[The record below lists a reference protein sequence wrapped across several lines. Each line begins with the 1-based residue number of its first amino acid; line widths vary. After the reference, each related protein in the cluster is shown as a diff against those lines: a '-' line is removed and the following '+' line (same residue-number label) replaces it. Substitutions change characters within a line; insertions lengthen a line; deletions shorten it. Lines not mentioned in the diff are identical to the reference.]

1 MRGVRR
7 VVDSM
12 TTHHPRAQGPFDLE
26 AINTHCLEVWNVTPR
41 VHHSFVQFGG
51 VEVRRFRV

>member
-1 MRGVRR
+1 
-7 VVDSM
+7 M